1 MANPQW
7 IQGISGNLEGR
18 PKSKKSTN
26 TIKAKVSR
34 FILKNASP
42 QKLQGLFDRVTARDK
57 LNFIVELLPYVMP
70 RQSQMSIKSQV
81 NSLNQDQLDELYSKV
96 VGEVE
101 DSSFDEIM
109 NEPLLLPQSK
119 TA

>member
-1 MANPQW
+1 
-7 IQGISGNLEGR
+7 
-18 PKSKKSTN
+18 
-26 TIKAKVSR
+26 
-34 FILKNASP
+34 
-42 QKLQGLFDRVTARDK
+42 
-57 LNFIVELLPYVMP
+57 
-70 RQSQMSIKSQV
+70 MSIKSQV